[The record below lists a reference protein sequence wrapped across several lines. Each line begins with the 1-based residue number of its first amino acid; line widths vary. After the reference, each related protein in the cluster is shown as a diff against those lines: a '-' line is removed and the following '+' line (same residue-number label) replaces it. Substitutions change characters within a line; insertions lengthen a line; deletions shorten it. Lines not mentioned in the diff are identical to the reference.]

1 MYCKSY
7 RALFTTT
14 FLKGKS
20 KCNLGICKGF
30 FIGFYCQVIIVNQN
44 KAMSKASFYVL
55 IQLLINYNLKDIFLF
70 NLLSN
75 NLNNWLSDVYL
86 LIFVQ
91 KAYSIMKKCPKCK
104 STLRRRMKREGISKY
119 IYSLKGYDCK
129 RCNARYIYIPVFNL
143 SISI

>member
-1 MYCKSY
+1 MYCKNF
-7 RALFTTT
+7 RTLFVTT
-14 FLKGKS
+14 FLKSKS
-20 KCNLGICKGF
+20 KCNLSICKGF

-75 NLNNWLSDVYL
+75 SLNNWFSGVYF
-86 LIFVQ
+86 LIFVR
-91 KAYSIMKKCPKCK
+91 KAYSVMKKCPKCN
-104 STLRRRMKREGISKY
+104 STSRRPVKRERLLKY
-119 IYSLKGYDCK
+119 ISGLKGYECK
-129 RCNARYIYIPVFNL
+129 RCNNRYIYISVFNL